1 MPNLT
6 DPLFVVLV
14 FYMYALARWQI
25 VKRPPLFF
33 LGVLGVLFAFVGLFF
48 TLGEST
54 LKVALIFQIIGLL
67 VAFAAAVL
75 ACAGSLASVQGMIGG
90 AKGAVP
96 PAE

>member
-6 DPLFVVLV
+6 DPFFVILV

-25 VKRPPLFF
+25 VKRAPFFF

-48 TLGEST
+48 TLGNST
-54 LKVALIFQIIGLL
+54 VKVFQIFHIIGLL
-67 VAFAAAVL
+67 VAFASAVL
-75 ACAGSLASVQGMIGG
+75 ACAGSLAAVPGMTK
-90 AKGAVP
+90 AP